1 MRRWVTFLG
10 ICGVLLGA
18 VALTVVVRNL
28 PEPIEGTTDP
38 PTPMSA
44 LDSLIASGEPLYWDG
59 DFEGAQEIWRDAR
72 DHAIADGDSTALA
85 GSLTWLGL
93 AAFRLGEYEEARAL
107 GEEALALKLHL
118 DLKDQL
124 PKSYNALG
132 LLALSE
138 GRLAA
143 AAELFRKTADA
154 SRAVEDPETLAKA
167 SNNLG
172 LVYTDLGE
180 FARARQGFEESVR
193 AARELGD
200 PLIEG
205 RALSNLG
212 MLESRL
218 GDPLAAIGFFEQA
231 RISYRESEDVTGEQ
245 HTLGQLGVAYAAM
258 GEPRRAIAVL
268 DSALTQARE
277 HGLQQEEASDLE
289 QIGEIHAEAGDHRR
303 ALTFYRQAAEINAD
317 LGLAIETG
325 VDLRREAE
333 SYVALGD
340 RDQAK
345 ALSSRALASHRA
357 AGAPVDALEDLLV
370 LANLE
375 RSPPASRRYLDE
387 ARELALR
394 LDSRA
399 ARLGVALAEAR
410 VAERDD
416 DPELALATLDRAEP
430 DLTAAS
436 YLVVAEV
443 EGLRA
448 LAHARMKSFPLA
460 AAAGRQAVAA
470 VERARGGY
478 ASGYL
483 RTTLLNDRRA
493 IYAQLVGVLLEMGEV
508 EEAFQ
513 VADAS
518 RGRALLEH
526 IAHGEPNG
534 RVPASRHEEGER
546 LLREIDGLA
555 TLLSETEAIPP
566 DERDDEH
573 STTVAGI
580 GRRLADTRA
589 RYESLTIHA
598 RERDPALAVLGGQHV
613 RAQEVQAAL
622 THGEAL
628 VEYYVTLQDLHI
640 FLVTPDGVE
649 VYSRPTPAADLSRQ
663 VRLAR
668 ELTGG
673 ATVGDGPDP
682 DAILRRL
689 HAELI
694 MPVVDEGG
702 LAGVRRLIIVPHD
715 VLAYLPFAALR
726 DGETGRYVAEDYVIL
741 DLPSAGALPALRRTT
756 DNPARRRP
764 TLAMVPFPQD
774 LPGSLVEGK
783 AIHRTRDHA
792 SLLEGDRATES
803 ALRRALSS
811 ETVVH
816 IASHG
821 ALNFRSPL
829 FSRIELFRKVIGD
842 PADDGRLEVHEI
854 LEFPIRSPL
863 VFLSGCETGVGEAW
877 SSGFARGEDYAT
889 LASAFLYA
897 GAGSVV
903 ATLWRIDDRGAAELA
918 TRFYHHLSERSPA
931 EALALAQR
939 DLLRSETYSR
949 PYYWAGYRISGDGTS
964 STSRSALEEFAA
976 QNLLVSAFQVSEGPS
991 QPHPARHYA
1000 TVRSRR
1006 IP

>member
-1 MRRWVTFLG
+1 
-10 ICGVLLGA
+10 
-18 VALTVVVRNL
+18 
-28 PEPIEGTTDP
+28 
-38 PTPMSA
+38 MSA
-44 LDSLIASGEPLYWDG
+44 LDSLIASAEPLYWDG
-59 DFEGAQEIWRDAR
+59 DFEGAQAIWRDAR
-72 DHAIADGDSTALA
+72 DHAIASGDSIALA

-93 AAFRLGEYEEARAL
+93 AAFRLGEYQEARRL
-107 GEEALALKLHL
+107 GEDALALKLRL

-138 GRLAA
+138 GRLGNAA
-143 AAELFRKTADA
+143 DLFRKTAEA
-154 SRAVEDPETLAKA
+154 SRAVDDSEALAKA

-180 FARARQGFEESVR
+180 FARARRGFEESVR

-218 GDPLAAIGFFEQA
+218 GDPLAAVDFFEQA
-231 RISYRESEDVTGEQ
+231 RLRYRESEDVTGEQ

-258 GEPRRAIAVL
+258 GEPPRAIAVL
-268 DSALTQARE
+268 DSALAQARE

-303 ALTFYRQAAEINAD
+303 ALTFYKEAAEINAD

-333 SYVALGD
+333 SYMALGD

-345 ALSSRALASHRA
+345 ALASRALAGHRA

-370 LANLE
+370 LVDLE
-375 RSPPASRRYLDE
+375 RSPSASRRYLDE

-410 VAERDD
+410 VAERDN
-416 DPELALATLDRAEP
+416 DPEIALVALQRAEP
-430 DLTAAS
+430 DLAAAS

-448 LAHARMKSFPLA
+448 LSLARMKRLPLA
-460 AAAGRQAVAA
+460 AAAGRRAVAA

-483 RTTLLNDRRA
+483 RTTLLNDRREL
-493 IYAQLVGVLLEMGEV
+493 YAQLVDVLLEMGEV

-526 IAHGEPNG
+526 VAHGGPQG
-534 RVPASRHEEGER
+534 RVLASIHDQGER

-555 TLLSETEAIPP
+555 TLLTETEAILP

-580 GRRLADTRA
+580 ARRLTDTRG
-589 RYESLTIHA
+589 RYESLTIHD
-598 RERDPALAVLGGQHV
+598 RERDTAYAVLGGGPV
-613 RAQEVQAAL
+613 KPAEIKAELA
-622 THGEAL
+622 GDEAL
-628 VEYYVTLQDLHI
+628 LQYYITPGALRI
-640 FLVTPDGVE
+640 FVLTPDGVT
-649 VYSRPTPAADLSRQ
+649 VHSRLTPGTDLSRQ

-673 ATVGDGPDP
+673 ATFGDGPDP
-682 DAILRRL
+682 DAILKRL

-694 MPVVDEGG
+694 SPVVEGG
-702 LAGVRRLIIVPHD
+702 GLEGVSRLIIVPHD

-726 DGETGRYVAEDYVIL
+726 SGETGRYVAEDYVL
-741 DLPSAGALPALRRTT
+741 VDLPSAGALPALRRTT
-756 DNPARRRP
+756 NDPGRRRQ
-764 TLAMVPFPQD
+764 TVAIVPFPQD
-774 LPGSLVEGK
+774 LPGSLIEGN
-783 AIHRTRDHA
+783 AIDRIQDRA
-792 SLLEGDRATES
+792 SLLQGDRATES
-803 ALRRALSS
+803 ALRLALSS
-811 ETVVH
+811 ETTVH
-816 IASHG
+816 VASHG
-821 ALNFRSPL
+821 ALNFRNPL
-829 FSRIELFRKVIGD
+829 FSRIELFRKVVGD
-842 PADDGRLEVHEI
+842 PADDGRLEIHEI
-854 LEFPIRSPL
+854 LNFRIRSHL

-877 SSGFARGEDYAT
+877 SSGFAQGEDYAT

-903 ATLWRIDDRGAAELA
+903 ATMWRIDDRGAAELA
-918 TRFYHHLSERSPA
+918 TRFYRHLQNRSPA
-931 EALALAQR
+931 EALTLAQR
-939 DLLRSETYSR
+939 DLLRSESFRR
-949 PYYWAGYRISGDGTS
+949 PYYWAGYRVSGG
-964 STSRSALEEFAA
+964 
-976 QNLLVSAFQVSEGPS
+976 
-991 QPHPARHYA
+991 
-1000 TVRSRR
+1000 
-1006 IP
+1006 

>member
-1 MRRWVTFLG
+1 MRRWTVVLG
-10 ICGVLLGA
+10 IGGAVAGA
-18 VALTVVVRNL
+18 VALVVVLRES
-28 PEPIEGTTDP
+28 PGRVDGTVGP
-38 PTPMSA
+38 GAPMSA
-44 LDSLIASGEPLYWDG
+44 LDSLIASAEPLYWDG
-59 DFEGAQEIWRDAR
+59 DFEGAQAIWREAR
-72 DHAIADGDSTALA
+72 ARAIASGDSIALA

-93 AAFRLGEYEEARAL
+93 AAFRLGEYEEARSL
-107 GEEALALKLHL
+107 GEDALALKLRL
-118 DLKDQL
+118 DLKDHL

-138 GRLAA
+138 GRLGD
-143 AAELFRKTADA
+143 AAELFRQTAEA
-154 SRAVEDPETLAKA
+154 SRAVDDSETLAKA

-193 AARELGD
+193 AARMLGD

-218 GDPLAAIGFFEQA
+218 GDPLAAVDFFEQA
-231 RISYRESEDVTGEQ
+231 RLRYRESEDVTGEQ
-245 HTLGQLGVAYAAM
+245 HTLGQLGVAHAAL
-258 GEPRRAIAVL
+258 GEPRLAIAVL
-268 DSALTQARE
+268 DSALLQARE
-277 HGLQQEEASDLE
+277 HGLRQEEASDLE

-303 ALTFYRQAAEINAD
+303 ALAYYRQAGEINAD
-317 LGLAIETG
+317 LGLVIETG

-333 SYVALGD
+333 SYMALGD
-340 RDQAK
+340 RDQAR
-345 ALSSRALASHRA
+345 ALAERALASHRA

-370 LANLE
+370 LADFE
-375 RSPPASRRYLDE
+375 RSPVASLRYLDE

-410 VAERDD
+410 LAERHD
-416 DPELALATLDRAEP
+416 DPEVALAALERAEP
-430 DLTAAS
+430 DLAAAS

-448 LAHARMKSFPLA
+448 QALTRVKRLPLA
-460 AAAGRQAVAA
+460 VAAGRRAVAA

-483 RTTLLNDRRA
+483 RTTLLSDRREL
-493 IYAQLVGVLLEMGEV
+493 YAQLVDVLLEMGEV

-526 IAHGEPNG
+526 IAHGSPNG
-534 RVPASRHEEGER
+534 RIPASPHDQGER

-555 TLLSETEAIPP
+555 TLLAETEAIPP
-566 DERDDEH
+566 EERDIDH
-573 STTVAGI
+573 STTISGI
-580 GRRLADTRA
+580 ARRLADTRA
-589 RYESLTIHA
+589 RYESLTIHVH
-598 RERDPALAVLGGQHV
+598 ERDPAEALLGGQPTTSL
-613 RAQEVQAAL
+613 EVQAAL
-622 THGEAL
+622 NYSEAL
-628 VEYYVTLQDLHI
+628 VEYYITPRVLRI
-640 FLVTPDGVE
+640 FVLTPDQVA
-649 VYSRPTPAADLSRQ
+649 VHSRPVPATDLSRQ

-673 ATVGDGPDP
+673 ATVGKGPDP

-694 MPVVDEGG
+694 QPAVQGGALEG
-702 LAGVRRLIIVPHD
+702 VSRLIIVPHD

-726 DGETGRYVAEDYVIL
+726 NGETGRYVAEQYVLL
-741 DLPSAGALPALRRTT
+741 DLPSAGALPALRSTT
-756 DNPARRRP
+756 GGSGRRGH
-764 TLAMVPFPQD
+764 TVAMVPFPQD
-774 LPGSLVEGK
+774 LPGSLIEGK
-783 AIHRTRDHA
+783 AIAQTQDRT
-792 SLLEGDRATES
+792 SLFEGDRATES

-811 ETVVH
+811 ETTVH
-816 IASHG
+816 VASHG
-821 ALNFRSPL
+821 ALNFRNPL

-842 PADDGRLEVHEI
+842 PADDGRLEIHEI
-854 LEFPIRSPL
+854 LDFQIRSPL

-918 TRFYHHLSERSPA
+918 TRFYRHLREHSPA

-939 DLLRSETYSR
+939 ELIRSEIYQR
-949 PYYWAGYRISGDGTS
+949 PYYWAGYRISGDDAGS
-964 STSRSALEEFAA
+964 PSRSARARLDS
-976 QNLLVSAFQVSEGPS
+976 QN
-991 QPHPARHYA
+991 YA
-1000 TVRSRR
+1000 MFWS
-1006 IP
+1006 PP

>member
-1 MRRWVTFLG
+1 LT
-10 ICGVLLGA
+10 IVLRESP
-18 VALTVVVRNL
+18 AL
-28 PEPIEGTTDP
+28 IEGTADP
-38 PTPMSA
+38 PVAMSL

-59 DFEGAQEIWRDAR
+59 DFEGAREVFQDAHDR
-72 DHAIADGDSTALA
+72 AFAAGDSAA
-85 GSLTWLGL
+85 RASALTWLGL
-93 AAFRLGEYEEARAL
+93 AAFRLGEYDEARSL
-107 GEEALALKLHL
+107 GERALALKLRL
-118 DLKDQL
+118 DLIDQL
-124 PKSYNALG
+124 PRSYNALG

-138 GRLAA
+138 GRLTDAA
-143 AAELFRKTADA
+143 DLFRKTAES
-154 SRAVEDPETLAKA
+154 SRAVEDRETLAKA

-180 FARARQGFEESVR
+180 FTLARRGFDESVR

-218 GDPLAAIGFFEQA
+218 GDPLAAITFFEAA
-231 RISYRESEDVTGEQ
+231 RLRYRESEDVTGEQ

-268 DSALTQARE
+268 DSALAQARE

-303 ALTFYRQAAEINAD
+303 ALTYYRQAAEINAD

-333 SYVALGD
+333 SYMALGD

-345 ALSSRALASHRA
+345 ALASRALANHRA
-357 AGAPVDALEDLLV
+357 AGAPVDALEDLVV
-370 LANLE
+370 LADLE

-410 VAERDD
+410 VAERDN
-416 DPELALATLDRAEP
+416 DPKHALAALQRAET
-430 DLTAAS
+430 DLAAAS

-448 LAHARMKSFPLA
+448 LSHARMKNFPLA
-460 AAAGRQAVAA
+460 AAAGRRAVAA
-470 VERARGGY
+470 VERARVGY

-483 RTTLLNDRRA
+483 RTTLLNDRREL
-493 IYAQLVGVLLEMGEV
+493 YAQLVDVLLEMGEV

-526 IAHGEPNG
+526 IADGYPKG
-534 RVPASRHEEGER
+534 RVPVSTHDQGER

-573 STTVAGI
+573 STTVAAI
-580 GRRLADTRA
+580 ARRLADTRA
-589 RYESLTIHA
+589 RYESLTIHEG
-598 RERDPALAVLGGQHV
+598 ERDPAYAVLGGRQV
-613 RAQEVQAAL
+613 RTSEVQVEL
-622 THGEAL
+622 TDDEVL
-628 VEYYVTLQDLHI
+628 LEYYVTPEALRI
-640 FLVTPDGVE
+640 FVLTADRVQVHSRSTP
-649 VYSRPTPAADLSRQ
+649 PADLSRQ

-689 HAELI
+689 HTELI
-694 MPVVDEGG
+694 RPVVEGG
-702 LAGVRRLIIVPHD
+702 ELEGVRRLIIIPHD
-715 VLAYLPFAALR
+715 VLAYLPFAALL
-726 DGETGRYVAEDYVIL
+726 DGETGRYVAEDYVIV

-756 DNPARRRP
+756 DGPARLRQ
-764 TLAMVPFPQD
+764 TLAMVPFPED
-774 LPGSLVEGK
+774 LPGSLIEGR
-783 AIHRTRDHA
+783 AIDRTGRRV

-803 ALRRALSS
+803 AMRRALSS
-811 ETVVH
+811 ETTVH

-821 ALNFRSPL
+821 ALNYRNPL
-829 FSRIELFRKVIGD
+829 FSRIELFRKVVGD

-854 LEFPIRSPL
+854 LDFPIRSPL

-918 TRFYHHLSERSPA
+918 IRFYAHLQDRTPA

-939 DLLRSETYSR
+939 DLLLSESYSR
-949 PYYWAGYRISGDGTS
+949 PYYWAGYRISGNGIP
-964 STSRSALEEFAA
+964 SRPPEQASIPHSAQTLAY
-976 QNLLVSAFQVSEGPS
+976 QAF
-991 QPHPARHYA
+991 HN
-1000 TVRSRR
+1000 
-1006 IP
+1006 

>member
-1 MRRWVTFLG
+1 MRRWATVLG
-10 ICGVLLGA
+10 IGAAALGA
-18 VALTVVVRNL
+18 GALTIVLRDS
-28 PEPIEGTTDP
+28 PAPIEGTADP
-38 PTPMSA
+38 PAAMSP
-44 LDSLIASGEPLYWDG
+44 LDSLIAMGEPLYWDG
-59 DFEGAQEIWRDAR
+59 DFEGARAVFQDAHDR
-72 DHAIADGDSTALA
+72 AIAAGDSATRANA
-85 GSLTWLGL
+85 LTWLGL
-93 AAFRLGEYEEARAL
+93 AAFRLGEYEEARSL
-107 GEEALALKLHL
+107 GESALALKLRL
-118 DLKDQL
+118 DLTDQL
-124 PKSYNALG
+124 PRSYNALG

-138 GRLAA
+138 GRLTDAA
-143 AAELFRKTADA
+143 DLFRKTADA
-154 SRAVEDPETLAKA
+154 SRAVEDRETLAKA

-180 FARARQGFEESVR
+180 FTLARRGFEEGVR
-193 AARELGD
+193 AAREIGD

-205 RALSNLG
+205 RSLSNLG

-231 RISYRESEDVTGEQ
+231 RLSYRESEDVTGEQ
-245 HTLGQLGVAYAAM
+245 HTLGQLGVAYAAL

-268 DSALTQARE
+268 DSALAQARE

-303 ALTFYRQAAEINAD
+303 ALTYYRQAAKINAD

-333 SYVALGD
+333 SYMALGD

-345 ALSSRALASHRA
+345 ALASRALAYHRA

-370 LANLE
+370 LADLE

-410 VAERDD
+410 VAERDN
-416 DPELALATLDRAEP
+416 DPERALATLQRSEP
-430 DLTAAS
+430 DLAAAS
-436 YLVVAEV
+436 YLLLAEV

-448 LAHARMKSFPLA
+448 LSHARMKSFPLA
-460 AAAGRQAVAA
+460 AAAGRRAVAA

-483 RTTLLNDRRA
+483 RTTLLNDRREL
-493 IYAQLVGVLLEMGEV
+493 YAQLVDVLLEIEEV

-526 IAHGEPNG
+526 IAHGDPKR
-534 RVPASRHEEGER
+534 RVPVSRHDQGER

-573 STTVAGI
+573 SRTVAGI
-580 GRRLADTRA
+580 TRRLADTRA
-589 RYESLTIHA
+589 RYESLTIHE
-598 RERDPALAVLGGQHV
+598 REPEPAYAVLGGPSLKT
-613 RAQEVQAAL
+613 AEVQGAL
-622 THGEAL
+622 TDDEVL
-628 VEYYVTLQDLHI
+628 LEYYVTPEALRI
-640 FLVTPDGVE
+640 FVLTPDGGVK
-649 VYSRPTPAADLSRQ
+649 VYSRATPSADLGRQ

-668 ELTGG
+668 ELTGE
-673 ATVGDGPDP
+673 ATASDGPGP

-694 MPVVDEGG
+694 RPVVEGG
-702 LAGVRRLIIVPHD
+702 ELEGVRRLIIVPHD

-726 DGETGRYVAEDYVIL
+726 NGETGRYVAEDYVIV
-741 DLPSAGALPALRRTT
+741 DLPSAGALPALRRAT
-756 DNPARRRP
+756 DGPARRRQ
-764 TLAMVPFPQD
+764 TLAMVPFPED
-774 LPGSLVEGK
+774 LPGSLIEGR
-783 AIHRTRDHA
+783 AIDRTRGRV
-792 SLLEGDRATES
+792 SLIKGDRATES

-811 ETVVH
+811 ESTVH

-821 ALNFRSPL
+821 ALNLRNPL
-829 FSRIELFRKVIGD
+829 FSRIELFRKVVGD

-854 LEFPIRSPL
+854 LDLPIRSPL

-918 TRFYHHLSERSPA
+918 THFYRHLQEGRPA
-931 EALALAQR
+931 DALALAQR
-939 DLLRSETYSR
+939 DLLRSDAYRR
-949 PYYWAGYRISGDGTS
+949 PYYWAGYRISGDGVPLS
-964 STSRSALEEFAA
+964 SFGEASMPEGADPRFRDVNLEA
-976 QNLLVSAFQVSEGPS
+976 Q
-991 QPHPARHYA
+991 PARGNAEY
-1000 TVRSRR
+1000 
-1006 IP
+1006 

>member
-1 MRRWVTFLG
+1 VRRWGTVLG
-10 ICGVLLGA
+10 IGA
-18 VALTVVVRNL
+18 AALAAGALTIVIRDS
-28 PEPIEGTTDP
+28 PAPIEGTADP
-38 PTPMSA
+38 PVAMSP
-44 LDSLIASGEPLYWDG
+44 LDSLIAAGEPLYWDG
-59 DFEGAQEIWRDAR
+59 DFEGAREVFQDAHDR
-72 DHAIADGDSTALA
+72 AITVGDSAA
-85 GSLTWLGL
+85 RASALTWLGL
-93 AAFRLGEYEEARAL
+93 AAFRLGEYDEARSL
-107 GEEALALKLHL
+107 GESALALKLRL
-118 DLKDQL
+118 DLTDQL
-124 PKSYNALG
+124 PRSYNALG

-138 GRLAA
+138 GRLIDAA
-143 AAELFRKTADA
+143 DLFRKTAEA
-154 SRAVEDPETLAKA
+154 SRAVEDRETLAKA

-180 FARARQGFEESVR
+180 FAQARRGFEESVR

-218 GDPLAAIGFFEQA
+218 GDPLAAIDYFEDA
-231 RISYRESEDVTGEQ
+231 RLRYRESEDLTGEQ
-245 HTLGQLGVAYAAM
+245 HTLGQLGVAYAAL

-268 DSALTQARE
+268 DSALVLARE
-277 HGLQQEEASDLE
+277 HGLRQEEASDLE

-333 SYVALGD
+333 SYMALGD
-340 RDQAK
+340 PDQAK
-345 ALSSRALASHRA
+345 ALASRALANHRA

-370 LANLE
+370 LADLE
-375 RSPPASRRYLDE
+375 RSPSASRRYLDE

-410 VAERDD
+410 VAERDN
-416 DPELALATLDRAEP
+416 DPELALASLQRAEP
-430 DLTAAS
+430 DLAEAS
-436 YLVVAEV
+436 YLVVAEA

-448 LAHARMKSFPLA
+448 QSHAHMKRFSLA
-460 AAAGRQAVAA
+460 AAAGHRAVAA

-493 IYAQLVGVLLEMGEV
+493 LYAQLVEVLLEMGEV
-508 EEAFQ
+508 EDAFQ

-518 RGRALLEH
+518 RGRALQEH
-526 IAHGEPNG
+526 VARGEPKG
-534 RVPASRHEEGER
+534 RAPASRHDQAER

-555 TLLSETEAIPP
+555 TLLRETEAIPP

-580 GRRLADTRA
+580 ARRLADNRA
-589 RYESLTIHA
+589 RYESLAIHA
-598 RERDPALAVLGGQHV
+598 REREPAYAVLGGQQV
-613 RAQEVQAAL
+613 QVSEVQAAL
-622 THGEAL
+622 MDGEAII
-628 VEYYVTLQDLHI
+628 EYYVTLEALRI
-640 FLVTPDGVE
+640 FLVTPDRVE
-649 VYSRPTPAADLSRQ
+649 VYSHPTPAADLSRQ

-673 ATVGDGPDP
+673 VTVGDGPDP

-694 MPVVDEGG
+694 RPVVESRELEG
-702 LAGVRRLIIVPHD
+702 VSRLIIVPHD
-715 VLAYLPFAALR
+715 ALAYLPFAALR
-726 DGETGRYVAEDYVIL
+726 DGATGRYVAEDYVIV
-741 DLPSAGALPALRRTT
+741 DLPSAGALPALRRTS
-756 DNPARRRP
+756 DGSAHRRQ

-774 LPGSLVEGK
+774 LPGSLIEGK
-783 AIHRTRDHA
+783 AIDRTHDRA
-792 SLLEGDRATES
+792 SLLQGDRATES

-811 ETVVH
+811 EAIVH

-821 ALNFRSPL
+821 ALNFRNPL
-829 FSRIELFRKVIGD
+829 FSRIELFRKVVGD

-854 LEFPIRSPL
+854 LDFPIRSPL
-863 VFLSGCETGVGEAW
+863 VFLSGCETGMGEAW

-889 LASAFLYA
+889 LASAFLYS

-918 TRFYHHLSERSPA
+918 TRFYQHLQDRSPA

-939 DLLRSETYSR
+939 DLLGSEAYRR
-949 PYYWAGYRISGDGTS
+949 PYYWAGYRISGDEVPL
-964 STSRSALEEFAA
+964 RSIDQASIGETAQTFAYE
-976 QNLLVSAFQVSEGPS
+976 AFHNPMDDLGNPS
-991 QPHPARHYA
+991 VGVAE
-1000 TVRSRR
+1000 
-1006 IP
+1006 